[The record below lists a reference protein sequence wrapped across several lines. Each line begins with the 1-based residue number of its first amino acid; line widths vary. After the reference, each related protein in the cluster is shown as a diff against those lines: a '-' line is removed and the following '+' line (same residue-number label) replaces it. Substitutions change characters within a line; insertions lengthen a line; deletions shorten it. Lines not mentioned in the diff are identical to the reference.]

1 MSATGSRPAHLSIQG
16 QERNVVVERFGG
28 LFLLS
33 VSSAPVIVGILGAP
47 PGVDL
52 DVDHGV
58 VGGLGLVVTACIR
71 ELFSGISVFAN

>member
-1 MSATGSRPAHLSIQG
+1 MPATGSRPAHLSIQG

-28 LFLLS
+28 LLLLPLS
-33 VSSAPVIVGILGAP
+33 VSAPVIVGILGSP

-58 VGGLGLVVTACIR
+58 VGGLGLVVTVTGNGPQVA
-71 ELFSGISVFAN
+71 